1 MARRTDPLKEL
12 LGVRQTKINTAA
24 ILKHTFAPVSTQI
37 EAIGCGVHET
47 VA

>member
-1 MARRTDPLKEL
+1 MVRRTDPLKEL
-12 LGVRQTKINTAA
+12 LRVRQTKINTEA